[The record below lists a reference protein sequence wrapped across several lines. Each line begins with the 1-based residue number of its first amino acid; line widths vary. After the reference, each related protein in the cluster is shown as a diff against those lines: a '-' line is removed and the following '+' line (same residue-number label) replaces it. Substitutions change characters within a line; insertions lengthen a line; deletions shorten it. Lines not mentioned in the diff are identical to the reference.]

1 MSHQFEKCLPRSL
14 QIPVAIP
21 VFRHTLSVC
30 VCVVGG
36 GGVHTYVRLSVT
48 ECLKLVVLHEM
59 KEKQKRHSRAN
70 YV

>member
-1 MSHQFEKCLPRSL
+1 MSSD
-14 QIPVAIP
+14 ITADTG
-21 VFRHTLSVC
+21 RHTFVYTHFVSVC
-30 VCVVGG
+30 VG
-36 GGVHTYVRLSVT
+36 GGVHTHVRLSVT